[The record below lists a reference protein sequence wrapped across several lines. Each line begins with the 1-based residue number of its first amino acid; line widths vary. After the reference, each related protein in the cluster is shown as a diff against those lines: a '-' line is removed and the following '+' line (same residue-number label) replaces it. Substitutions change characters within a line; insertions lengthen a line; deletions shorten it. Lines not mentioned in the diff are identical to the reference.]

1 LNVSDAADLD
11 VYVEHA
17 PSFGSNRN
25 YILNR
30 ALEHFCGAGLRYR
43 LLERADRRNTGAVA
57 VVHVDLTDVPPRHC
71 PAPGTYALC
80 LNGEATS
87 ISRVLYSRAR
97 LGPDSQYPGP
107 VIVKSVLNS
116 RGLPERNYLLATNR
130 TFRLECRVLRLLGR
144 VPHPMRCPPYGL
156 YESVDAV
163 PNAVWRDPHRIVERF
178 VPGLLATPVVK
189 YRCDFFLDVT
199 LHTRG
204 TYDSLLADPD
214 TVREVTLV
222 DGSVIPAKTTVFLAP
237 LILHRNASVFAQP
250 ERFAPERWR
259 DAAPTP
265 FSYVP
270 FGGGARRCIG
280 EEFGWREMSV
290 VLDELRRRFRFEVA
304 GDGDVGISASV
315 TLRPGGP
322 VMLRAVAR
330 TGTDGDGRLVFGERL
345 PPTAAGERAVAER
358 DFQVKQ

>member
-222 DGSVIPAKTTVFLAP
+222 DTIPNEVLRVRADLRLDFGSVDYFVVDGEAVVVDVNKTTACTEDWLRMFPPVEQYLDQ
-237 LILHRNASVFAQP
+237 V
-250 ERFAPERWR
+250 
-259 DAAPTP
+259 
-265 FSYVP
+265 
-270 FGGGARRCIG
+270 GARLVEVVRSRCH
-280 EEFGWREMSV
+280 
-290 VLDELRRRFRFEVA
+290 
-304 GDGDVGISASV
+304 
-315 TLRPGGP
+315 
-322 VMLRAVAR
+322 
-330 TGTDGDGRLVFGERL
+330 RL
-345 PPTAAGERAVAER
+345 TAAG
-358 DFQVKQ
+358 D